1 MKKTSIAIMA
11 LAGCMLLAVP
21 NTTLANPE
29 IRDAWKAY
37 YVDVCPEL
45 VTAANEC
52 RLCHTGP
59 GAARNNYG
67 GAIIGLD
74 FAAIEGEDSDLDGYT
89 NGQEIYVDCT
99 LPGDA
104 TDHGT
109 VADTQTSWSEIKAL
123 FR

>member
-21 NTTLANPE
+21 NTTLANGD

-37 YVDVCPEL
+37 YADVCPDL
-45 VTAANEC
+45 VSAANSC
-52 RLCHTGP
+52 VLCHDGVP
-59 GAARNNYG
+59 ARNNYG